1 MNDGGILMQRYFAKQ
16 KTENY
21 LILEESDL
29 YHIKTVMRMD
39 EHDKIQVIYENK
51 VYLCCLENVK
61 KNIQIKVEKEL
72 EVSENKMP
80 KITLII
86 PLLKEQKMDFILQK
100 ATELG
105 VDTIIPIE
113 TERSIIKRKEEKEE
127 KKLERW
133 KRICKEASEQSY
145 RMDIPTILPIQ
156 NPKKMNTLQGL
167 NLICSTR
174 ETQKNI
180 RFILNS
186 NPTCDRINIVIG
198 PEGGFSEVEETL
210 WNNLG
215 FLSVSLG
222 NRIMRVET
230 VPLYLLSVL
239 NFYYME

>member
-1 MNDGGILMQRYFAKQ
+1 MDNGGIFMQRYFAKQ
-16 KTENY
+16 KIEDY
-21 LILEESDL
+21 FILQESDL
-29 YHIKTVMRMD
+29 YHIKTVMRMN
-39 EHDKIQVIYENK
+39 EQDKIQVVYENK
-51 VYLCCLENVK
+51 AYLCCLENVK
-61 KNIQIKVEKEL
+61 KNMQIKIEKEL
-72 EVSENKMP
+72 KVSENKMP
-80 KITLII
+80 KITIII

-133 KRICKEASEQSY
+133 RRICKEASEQSH
-145 RMDIPTILPIQ
+145 RIDIPTILPIQ
-156 NPKKMNTLQGL
+156 NPKDMEPLHGL

-180 RFILNS
+180 RFVLNS
-186 NPTCDRINIVIG
+186 NPICDRINIVIG
-198 PEGGFSEVEETL
+198 PEGGFSDIEETM
-210 WNNLG
+210 WNQLG

-230 VPLYLLSVL
+230 VPLYILSVL